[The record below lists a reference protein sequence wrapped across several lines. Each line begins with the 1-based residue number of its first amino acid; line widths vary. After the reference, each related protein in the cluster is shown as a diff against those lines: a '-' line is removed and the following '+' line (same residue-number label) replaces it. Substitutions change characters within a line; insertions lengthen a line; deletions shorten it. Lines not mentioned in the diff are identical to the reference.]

1 MPKNLN
7 PETIALIQKV
17 IDRRSKIAVAST
29 EELRKEITERLTT
42 GEEPI
47 QATLPGGVTPPAT
60 IYSSPYSVP
69 QEQMVQSRVQSLVTE
84 RSTGMYSG
92 TDTAGVLV
100 TAVNFV
106 SDTALVIWLSTT
118 MDMFVTKAEELFSV
132 GGLDLVDTIDALDQL
147 SIAINL
153 QIETDLPE
161 LKGVEAKAL
170 VAAISEVLFDKYS
183 TSAIDNDTQIWIR
196 RSVPVLIHISNAK
209 SKRKTKSPKTTK
221 AVEAEPTTAKTA
233 SK

>member
-29 EELRKEITERLTT
+29 EELRKELTERLTA
-42 GEEPI
+42 GEEPV
-47 QATLPGGVTPPAT
+47 QVTLPGGVTPPSSS
-60 IYSSPYSVP
+60 YSSSYSVP

-106 SDTALVIWLSTT
+106 SDTALVIWLSGT
-118 MDMFVTKAEELFSV
+118 MDTFIAKAEELFSA
-132 GGLDLVDTIDALDQL
+132 GELDLVDTIDALEQL
-147 SIAINL
+147 STAINT

-196 RSVPVLIHISNAK
+196 RSVPVLTHISNAK
-209 SKRKTKSPKTTK
+209 SKRKTKTAKTTK
-221 AVEAEPTTAKTA
+221 AVEAEPATAKTA